1 MRLGVA
7 SAAGASLR
15 WVRLCTP
22 SSAPSGRDGGA
33 GDRAL
38 RGGRDRVG
46 DVTFGHR
53 FLSDGKPIRVR
64 RLEDYVAKLEAAHVI
79 LDADRRRQ
87 IILND
92 ARNLAFA
99 QGCELI
105 EDEGLLEEVA
115 GLVEWPTVLMGS
127 FDADFLQI
135 PAEVIRATIR
145 RTRNASCC
153 GTARARSPTASC

>member
-1 MRLGVA
+1 MRFEVDGIA
-7 SAAGASLR
+7 S
-15 WVRLCTP
+15 
-22 SSAPSGRDGGA
+22 
-33 GDRAL
+33 
-38 RGGRDRVG
+38 G

-145 RTRNASCC
+145 AEPEMLRA
-153 GTARARSPTASC
+153 ARRPGQVATASC